1 MKTLD
6 CVVCDNYLVLGVD
19 YTQHVLG
26 FKHQNNLRDLER
38 SLIWK
43 EIRAMKRQTLVGIEY
58 LVELVR
64 TPEVNV
70 LHVCMLCGFNGK
82 EREVLKHFKG
92 IEHQKKF
99 LVS

>member
-1 MKTLD
+1 MK
-6 CVVCDNYLVLGVD
+6 
-19 YTQHVLG
+19 
-26 FKHQNNLRDLER
+26 
-38 SLIWK
+38 S
-43 EIRAMKRQTLVGIEY
+43 QTLVGIEY

-82 EREVLKHFKG
+82 EREVLKHFKE

-99 LVS
+99 LVSCSSGKRAKIENFLF